1 LKYIAS
7 IKNDDISAF
16 EQVYINNYER
26 LYTYYLRKTGS
37 SFIAEELAQETFIK
51 LWVYRKT
58 LSEEIPIAAQIFRIA
73 KTIFIDT
80 LKKRKLEIVAIEDV
94 HGTYFSNEEGDL
106 LETKEFAQMLYGAV
120 NNLPPIRQKV
130 FKMSREEGLSH
141 QAIAEQLAI
150 SPKSVNNH
158 ITKAI
163 QQLKQLIATSGSLIV
178 VWLNLPK

>member
-1 LKYIAS
+1 LKHTAA
-7 IKNDDISAF
+7 IKNSDTSAF
-16 EQVYINNYER
+16 EQVYLDNYER

-37 SFIAEELAQETFIK
+37 SFVAEELTQETFIK
-51 LWVYRKT
+51 LWVYRKS
-58 LSEEIPIAAQIFRIA
+58 LSEDVPITAQIFRIA

-80 LKKRKLEIVAIEDV
+80 LKKKKLEIVSMEDMY
-94 HGTYFSNEEGDL
+94 GTDFSNKEGGV
-106 LETKEFAQMLYGAV
+106 LETKEFAQMLHGAIL
-120 NNLPPIRQKV
+120 NLPPVRQKV

-163 QQLKQLIATSGSLIV
+163 QQLKQFIASSGSLIV
-178 VWLNLPK
+178 VWLHLPK

>member
-1 LKYIAS
+1 LKHTAA
-7 IKNDDISAF
+7 IKNSDTLAF
-16 EQVYINNYER
+16 EQVYIDNYER

-37 SFIAEELAQETFIK
+37 SFIAEELSQETFIK
-51 LWVYRKT
+51 LWIYRKS
-58 LSEEIPIAAQIFRIA
+58 LSEDIPIAAQIFRIA

-80 LKKRKLEIVAIEDV
+80 LKKKKLETVSIEDA
-94 HGTYFSNEEGDL
+94 HGKYFSNEGGDL
-106 LETKEFAQMLYGAV
+106 LETKEFAQMLHGAV

-163 QQLKQLIATSGSLIV
+163 QQLKQFITTSGSIIV
-178 VWLNLPK
+178 VWLHLPK